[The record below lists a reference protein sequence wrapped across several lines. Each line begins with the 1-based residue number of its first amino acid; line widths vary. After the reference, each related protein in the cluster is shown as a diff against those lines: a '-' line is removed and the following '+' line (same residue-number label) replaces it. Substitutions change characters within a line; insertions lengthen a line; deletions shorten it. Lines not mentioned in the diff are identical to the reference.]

1 MVMIRTALI
10 TGAANRLGRAMAL
23 DLAAAG
29 WDIALHFHS
38 SATAAAATAGE
49 VEGLGRRVALLQAD
63 LSDESAVVPLV
74 GLAAAALSPP
84 LLLVNNAARFE
95 RDEALTSTRH
105 DWDQHLA
112 VNLRAPFVLA
122 QAFARQ
128 LHWAQNPAA
137 EGLIVNLLDQRVWNL
152 TPHFTSYT
160 VSKYALWGLTQ
171 SLALALA
178 PRIRVNGI
186 GPGLT
191 LPSPQQSLE
200 QMQARQAQ
208 FPLERGGSVGEVL
221 AALRYLLAARS
232 VTGQMIAVDG
242 GQHLAWQG
250 FSAPATAP
258 KSMPD
263 QTRVSFYEAGN
274 AAKNSRD

>member
-1 MVMIRTALI
+1 MNRTALI

-29 WDIALHFHS
+29 WDIALHYHRS
-38 SATAAAATAGE
+38 GAAAATTAGE
-49 VEGLGRRVALLQAD
+49 VEGLGRRVVLLQAD
-63 LSDESAVVPLV
+63 LQEELQVVPLV
-74 GLAAAALSPP
+74 ARAAVALSPP
-84 LLLVNNAARFE
+84 LLLINNAARFE

-112 VNLRAPFVLA
+112 INLRAPFVLA
-122 QAFARQ
+122 QEFARQ
-128 LHWAQNPAA
+128 DHWAQNPAA

-178 PRIRVNGI
+178 PAIRVNGI

-208 FPLERGGSVGEVL
+208 FPLARGGSVAEVL
-221 AALRYLLAARS
+221 AALRYLLTARS

-242 GQHLAWQG
+242 GQHLAWQS
-250 FSAPATAP
+250 FSAPASPP
-258 KSMPD
+258 KTMPD
-263 QTRVSFYEAGN
+263 QTRVPFYEGGEGR
-274 AAKNSRD
+274 KK